1 MTVAD
6 RIVERR
12 GLTGYTLALNYLP
25 LAQLCAGAAVICDA
39 DNVARL
45 KPSSGRWLGFIFCR
59 RWSAV

>member
-12 GLTGYTLALNYLP
+12 GLTIYTLALNYLP
-25 LAQLCAGAAVICDA
+25 V
-39 DNVARL
+39 